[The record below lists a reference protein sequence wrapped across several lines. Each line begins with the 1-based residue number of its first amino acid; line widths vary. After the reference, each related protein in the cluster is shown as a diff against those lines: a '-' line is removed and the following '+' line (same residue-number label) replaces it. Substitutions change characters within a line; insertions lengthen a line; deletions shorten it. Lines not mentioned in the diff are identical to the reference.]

1 MENDEVGSALSNEQ
15 KITNLSKWLDGFC
28 DYYMA
33 MGVSFDEFWYG
44 DYCRLKYYERA
55 YFNKLKKRDYDM
67 WLSGAYVYQAVSVAL
82 ARGFGGDKRAE
93 YPKQPFGYE
102 KPEEQMS
109 QKELLAYIQQQLE
122 EEARNYARTH
132 RSK

>member
-1 MENDEVGSALSNEQ
+1 MENGEVDSSLSKN
-15 KITNLSKWLDGFC
+15 KLTNLTDWLEKLC

-44 DYCRLKYYERA
+44 DYCRLKFYERA
-55 YFNKLKKRDYDM
+55 YFNRLKKRDYDM
-67 WLSGAYVYQAVSVAL
+67 WLEGAYVYQAVSVAL
-82 ARGFGGDKRAE
+82 AKSFGGDRQAE

-109 QKELLAYIQQQLE
+109 QEELLAYIQKQLE
-122 EEARNYARTH
+122 EEAAAYARNH
-132 RSK
+132 RS